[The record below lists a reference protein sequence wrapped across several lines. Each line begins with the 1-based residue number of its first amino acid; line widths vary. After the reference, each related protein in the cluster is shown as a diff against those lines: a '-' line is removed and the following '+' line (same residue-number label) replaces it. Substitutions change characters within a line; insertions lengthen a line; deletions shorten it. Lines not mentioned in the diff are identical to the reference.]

1 MERFNFNLSSDN
13 IGNLFFRVNSLENS
27 AICVNQIDRNSAG
40 VYTFTIQTTEPEV
53 LARMIE
59 SNIVQHPVSHISRII
74 FSGPCTIL
82 FISNYNSDDT
92 TKTIVRCT
100 ESEKFDWKKGAMMAL
115 LKYRMH
121 KKDWKDFVERYHEH
135 PKKEAEA
142 AEVLLR
148 YMMGD
153 EQFDSYISW
162 AKETWKECKDDS
174 QK

>member
-1 MERFNFNLSSDN
+1 MECFNFNHN
-13 IGNLFFRVNSLENS
+13 ENF
-27 AICVNQIDRNSAG
+27 IMNVNQIHLNTDGVCRFVIETTRPDIFGQMVDR
-40 VYTFTIQTTEPEV
+40 I
-53 LARMIE
+53 
-59 SNIVQHPVSHISRII
+59 IVPNMVSHISRII

-82 FISNYNSDDT
+82 FIKDCKSCQT
-92 TKTIVRCT
+92 IKTIVRCT

-115 LKYRMH
+115 LKYRMP
-121 KKDWKDFVERYHEH
+121 KEDWKDFVERYHEH

-153 EQFDSYISW
+153 EQFDGYISW